1 MKDKSVIKMVLGGF
15 LIGGLGY
22 WFQPYND
29 LYILGIN
36 IYLIIGVG
44 AFLASLFMSLYKK
57 RKPIKIAS
65 FVTIGI
71 ILAVVCRIVYDI
83 TFWDG
88 TSHNLAPFELVICG
102 LIAFIPAIIGGF
114 LGKFT
119 GNMFNPKTSFLQ
131 RKK

>member
-1 MKDKSVIKMVLGGF
+1 MVLVGF

-29 LYILGIN
+29 LHILGIN
-36 IYLIIGVG
+36 IYVIIGVG
-44 AFLASLFMSLYKK
+44 AFLASSFMSFYKK
-57 RKPIKIAS
+57 SKPFKIAG
-65 FVTIGI
+65 FVTIGV

-114 LGKFT
+114 LGKIT
-119 GNMFNPKTSFLQ
+119 GNMFHPKTSFLQ